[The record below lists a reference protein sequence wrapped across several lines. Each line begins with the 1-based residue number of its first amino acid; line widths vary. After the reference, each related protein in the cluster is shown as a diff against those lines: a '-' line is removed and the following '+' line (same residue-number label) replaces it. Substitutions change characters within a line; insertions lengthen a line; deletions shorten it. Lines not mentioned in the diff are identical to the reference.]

1 MTKKNDLNFE
11 GAIKQLEQTIV
22 DIETGNIDLEL
33 ALSKYKDGV
42 TLVKFCQE
50 KLQDIEQK
58 IKILDQDSN
67 QLKDFVGQ

>member
-1 MTKKNDLNFE
+1 MTKKQELNFE
-11 GAIKQLEQTIV
+11 LAIKQLEQTID
-22 DIETGNIDLEL
+22 DIEAGNIDLEV
-33 ALSKYKDGV
+33 ALNKYKEGV

-67 QLKDFVGQ
+67 QLKDFISQ